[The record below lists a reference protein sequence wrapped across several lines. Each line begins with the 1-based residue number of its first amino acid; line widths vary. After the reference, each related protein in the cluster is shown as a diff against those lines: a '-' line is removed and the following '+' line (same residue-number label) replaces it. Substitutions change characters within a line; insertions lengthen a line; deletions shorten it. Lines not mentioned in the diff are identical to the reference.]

1 MDKILELLN
10 MDKLD
15 ESQKTEIKEKI
26 EAILEVKINEK
37 VNEKEAVIKE
47 ALLNEYE
54 EKFETY
60 KEELTEKFSNFVDE
74 ILEEELVIP
83 ENILE
88 YARKGELYFDL
99 IEQFKTRFAI
109 DEGFIN
115 DEVKSILSEARDE
128 IKALKDQMN
137 SKIEESL
144 DLKSELSK
152 LKISNYLM
160 EKTKGLTVDQAEQVI
175 NILEGEKNIDVIDKK
190 YSKLIDVILEKKD
203 DDDEED
209 KDDDEEEDSDD
220 DKKKKKKKKDS
231 ETEDNV
237 EESTKSP
244 HMSN

>member
-15 ESQKTEIKEKI
+15 EAQKTDIKEKI
-26 EAILEVKINEK
+26 EAILEVKITEK

-47 ALLNEYE
+47 SLLNEYE

-99 IEQFKTRFAI
+99 IEQFKTRFVI
-109 DEGFIN
+109 DEGYIN
-115 DEVKSILSEARDE
+115 DEIKEILSEARDE
-128 IKALKDQMN
+128 IKSLKDQMN

-144 DLKSELSK
+144 DMKSELSK

-160 EKTKGLTVDQAEQVI
+160 EKTKGLTIDQAETI
-175 NILEGEKNIDVIDKK
+175 TNILEGEKDIEVIDKK
-190 YSKLIDVILEKKD
+190 YENLINTILEKKEEK
-203 DDDEED
+203 DDEDE
-209 KDDDEEEDSDD
+209 KDD
-220 DKKKKKKKKDS
+220 KKKKKKKDS
-231 ETEDNV
+231 ETEDNL

-244 HMSN
+244 FMSN